1 MPPVFIPKEGGL
13 SLADKT
19 NLAGIIFIIISC
31 EEEYLLQNVI
41 MHYMFLFLINIILL
55 VIIRL
60 QHKLIKKT
68 CNLLSYFQLSKIIE
82 PSLVSTFIIWLC
94 LTGTGNNQIN
104 LFIYLFINQ
113 SVTLFLSGSPPPKKN
128 VDPLLIT
135 QQFL

>member
-1 MPPVFIPKEGGL
+1 MPPVFIPKEGDL

-41 MHYMFLFLINIILL
+41 RHYMFLFLINIILL

-68 CNLLSYFQLSKIIE
+68 CNLLSYLQLSKIIE